1 MNFGLSLKDN
11 MLRLWQLGNLS
22 QKKRVQSLMF
32 PDGLVYNK
40 ENDDIEPISKNEF
53 MFLFGLKSEDYEN
66 KKRDKSSKNDN
77 LSPSVLEAGLEPAQ
91 PSLAKGF

>member
-1 MNFGLSLKDN
+1 MFVK
-11 MLRLWQLGNLS
+11 
-22 QKKRVQSLMF
+22 KKRIQNLIF

-53 MFLFGLKSEDYEN
+53 IVIFDLKSTNCAD
-66 KKRDKSSKNDN
+66 KKRKTNHQNDD
-77 LSPSVLEAGLEPAQ
+77 LSPLVLEAGLEPAQ